1 MKVEFLKILVA
12 FSGAI
17 WLGALGL
24 FAPISKSR
32 TGFLRLQRRDL
43 AEAFFVRWW
52 RQQDEKTKNLVKE
65 LVKAGRCPC
74 QKPTVVDDFRLFS
87 NIAMVK

>member
-1 MKVEFLKILVA
+1 M
-12 FSGAI
+12 
-17 WLGALGL
+17 
-24 FAPISKSR
+24 
-32 TGFLRLQRRDL
+32 
-43 AEAFFVRWW
+43 RWW

-65 LVKAGRCPC
+65 LVKAGRCQC